1 MKRIVELDIIK
12 ALAINNGGYWSY
24 GLSYYYRSNVL
35 FNTCSAFLW
44 FQAIHAKTILNS
56 VLNHH

>member
-12 ALAINNGGYWSY
+12 ALAIIMVVIGHTACPTIIGQMFY
-24 GLSYYYRSNVL
+24 LIHVPL
-35 FNTCSAFLW
+35 FLW

-56 VLNHH
+56 VLNHL